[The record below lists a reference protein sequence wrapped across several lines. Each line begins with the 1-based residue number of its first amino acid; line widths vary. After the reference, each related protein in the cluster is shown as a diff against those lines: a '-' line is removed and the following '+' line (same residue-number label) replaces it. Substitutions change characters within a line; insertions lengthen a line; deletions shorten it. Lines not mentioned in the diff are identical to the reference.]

1 MGGTSQKLNNYIFA
15 GIPSIVSK
23 SEDILKFNR
32 KYKTSIVTTNSP
44 KDIAKKINLLV
55 KNKKLYLEKLKK
67 NKVAFNNEFNFEKQI
82 QKVEKYII

>member
-55 KNKKLYLEKLKK
+55 KNKKLYLEKLK